1 MSKQITKQKAKK
13 AQPKTPRQQFN
24 HYCQE
29 VKKQQLNIENLKK
42 QQSVL
47 LTRFQQEYLPIEK
60 KYLQTS
66 YLKIEK
72 LLSFTPK
79 KSLSHSQRDLLTDW
93 INEEIDIL
101 LDNPFAEQ
109 TEIQQL
115 KDKLLQTCAI
125 PEHVELGDDE
135 LAQMRSL
142 VGEEFEF
149 VHTLSDAELSDLMR
163 NPHKFQEKMQ
173 EELEQRS
180 LDDDMRSSFDDEED
194 DFSFFDDDEDH
205 SSILSG
211 QQQKMESLFSASAAN
226 RMYKKLAMLF
236 HPDREMDE
244 SAKQEKHDLMIQ
256 LAQAKKTQDI
266 WTIISLY
273 QQHVDADGDFAEKE
287 LPALNSLLSNRVE
300 QLKIEYRRLNTH
312 ADSLEGL
319 VWAKF
324 GAKTQSAIEKKL
336 MQHEEMLRGFIAED
350 EQQTRELTSL
360 KVLKQHLTVRNQEQH
375 FELLKSMEHLF
386 RF

>member
-1 MSKQITKQKAKK
+1 MSKQVTKQKTKTV
-13 AQPKTPRQQFN
+13 QPRTPRQQFN
-24 HYCQE
+24 RYCQE
-29 VKKQQLNIENLKK
+29 VRKQQLNIDNLKK
-42 QQSVL
+42 QQSIL
-47 LTRFQQEYLPIEK
+47 LACFQQKYLPIEK
-60 KYLQTS
+60 QFLQTG

-72 LLSFTPK
+72 LLSFTQR

-93 INEEIDIL
+93 INEEINIL
-101 LDNPFAEQ
+101 QDNPFAEQ
-109 TEIQQL
+109 ADIQEL
-115 KDKLLQTCAI
+115 KEKLLQTCAI

-135 LAQMRSL
+135 LAHMRSL
-142 VGEEFEF
+142 LEEEFEF
-149 VHTLSDAELSDLMR
+149 IDTLSDAELSELIK
-163 NPHKFQEKMQ
+163 NPHKLQEKMQ
-173 EELEQRS
+173 AEMEQQR
-180 LDDDMRSSFDDEED
+180 LDDETNPHFDDQDD
-194 DFSFFDDDEDH
+194 DFSFFDDDENH
-205 SSILSG
+205 SSIFAE

-226 RMYKKLAMLF
+226 RMYKKLAILF

-244 SAKQEKHDLMIQ
+244 SAKPEKHDLMIQ